1 MNILENET
9 KYILRKYGIVA
20 NKRLGQNFLI
30 NQEVI
35 VRIIEES
42 NVTKDDLVIEIGPG
56 LGTLTES
63 LLNNAGKVV
72 CVELDNK
79 MINILK
85 DRFHEFDNFEII
97 NDDILRID
105 LKQIIDNNKEY
116 RNVKVVAN
124 LPYYITTPIIM
135 KLLENKLNIN
145 TITIMIQKEVA
156 ERIVALP
163 GGKDYGVLTL
173 SVKYYAD
180 SKIIANAFANDF
192 IPVPNVDS
200 AVVLLNVYNEK
211 KYNVKDE
218 KVLFG
223 IIKGGFSQRR
233 KLFVNAIESNLR
245 SYNITKE
252 EFVQI
257 LNNYGIDELQ
267 RAETLSLE
275 QFIDI
280 ANDVNYIKKLR
291 E

>member
-1 MNILENET
+1 MISLEDET
-9 KYILRKYGIVA
+9 REVLRTYGIVA

-35 VRIIEES
+35 STIIEQS
-42 NVTKDDLVIEIGPG
+42 KVTKEDLIIEIGPG
-56 LGTLTES
+56 LGSLTKS
-63 LLNNAGKVV
+63 LLEVAGKVI
-72 CVELDNK
+72 CIELDPK
-79 MINILK
+79 MIYILQ
-85 DRFHEFDNFEII
+85 DRFSSYDNLE
-97 NDDILRID
+97 
-105 LKQIIDNNKEY
+105 IIDNDILKVNLNEIIGNNRQYK
-116 RNVKVVAN
+116 NVRVVAN

-135 KLLENKLNIN
+135 KLLESKYEID

-156 ERIVALP
+156 ERIVAEP

-180 SKIIANAFANDF
+180 SRIIVNVPNTDF

-200 AVVLLNVYNEK
+200 AVVLLELYKEK
-211 KYNVKDE
+211 KYDVKNE

-233 KLFVNAIESNLR
+233 KLFSNAIESNLKF
-245 SYNITKE
+245 YNVTKE

-257 LNNYGIDELQ
+257 LNNHQIDELR

-280 ANDVNYIKKLR
+280 ANDVNYMRICR